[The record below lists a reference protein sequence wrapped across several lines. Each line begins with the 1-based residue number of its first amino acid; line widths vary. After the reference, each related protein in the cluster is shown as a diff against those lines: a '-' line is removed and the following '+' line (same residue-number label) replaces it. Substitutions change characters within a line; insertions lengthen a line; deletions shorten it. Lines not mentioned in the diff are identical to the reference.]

1 MLNVDQSKQW
11 DFWIDRGGTFTDIV
25 AKDPSGKIH
34 TDKILSENDQLYKDA
49 GMAGIKRFL
58 KVPHGAKIPTD
69 IINSIKM
76 GTTVATNALLERKGF
91 PVVLLTTKGLKDQL
105 RIAYQNRPNLF
116 DRKITLT
123 DPLYDEIIEVEE
135 RVTSSGQILKPIN
148 KDRLINDLRKIKNVK
163 KKSCAIVF
171 MHSCKFNKHEKEA
184 EKIAK
189 ISGFSHISLSYRT
202 SQIMKYVM
210 RGDTT
215 VADAYLSP
223 VLNRYIQSLY
233 SEFEG
238 DISSKISF
246 MQSNGGLTNASLF
259 SGKDSILS
267 GPAGGVIGGIKTSAL
282 DKEHKIIGFDMG
294 GTSTDVWHYSGE
306 LERTVNNKIDGIR
319 ISIPMLNINTIA
331 AGGGSILSEK
341 SGRLIVGPESAGA
354 TPGPACYDRG
364 GPLTITD
371 SNLVTGRIHTNYFP
385 KTFGDNSK
393 KSLSLRASKIL
404 FNQLSDKMNIPIE
417 EIAEGFIS
425 VADNSM
431 AEAIKKISVQRG
443 YDLRE
448 YCLTVFGGA
457 AGQHACS
464 IAEILD
470 MKTCLIHP
478 HASVLSAYGMGLAE
492 IRTNKSMIIEKHLTR
507 ETLLESAL
515 IADSLITST
524 TETLEKQNI
533 AENNITH
540 IIKVFIKLDGTDTS
554 LDLEF
559 DTITN
564 LQSIFSQTYFRLF
577 GFKPV
582 SKKLV
587 IESVFVEAIGGTDVD
602 LKNKLALQKST
613 SKKASIVTEKVYV
626 DGEWNDCKF
635 FPIHNLNKNSKI
647 VGPAVLVGSQTS
659 ILLKRGWESTLQE
672 SGAIKLKRV
681 KTFQPK
687 RHTESA
693 QIEVFNNLFM
703 SIAEQMGFVLEK
715 TAQSITIKERLD
727 FSCAI
732 FDKNGELV
740 ANAPHMPVH
749 LGSMDSTV
757 KSIIKNNSTL
767 SSGDIF
773 AINAPYNGG
782 THLPDITIVNP
793 IWNSEK
799 SEIIFYTA
807 ARGHHTDIGGLTPGS
822 MPCNSKDINE
832 EGIYIDNWKIVDK
845 GIFREKEIK
854 EKLLSGSYP
863 ARSPLTNIADLKAQ
877 IAACKKG
884 ETELLKVVDKYG
896 LKTVFRFQ
904 ELVCKNAENAV
915 RESIKTIKSTK
926 VTYQMD
932 NDLSGAVRKI
942 EIKLTRNKD
951 NSSIEVDFNGTTM
964 QLESNYNAPLPVT
977 RAAVLYAFRIL
988 TGGNIPMNSG
998 IMKPI
1003 KIKIPKASML
1013 SPEYPA
1019 AVIAGNVETSQ
1030 AVTSALLIGFG
1041 LQAAAQSTMNNIT
1054 WGNKNFQYYETI
1066 CGGTGAGIDF
1076 SGNFYEGT
1084 SAVHSHMTNS
1094 RLTDPETLE
1103 FRYPVILEE
1112 FSIRKG
1118 SGGVGQYHGGDG
1130 VVRRIS
1136 FLEPMIISVLSG
1148 HRTIGPPGL
1157 LGGGSGKVGST
1168 SLVRNS
1174 GSVEVLKYADQ
1185 IEGKKG
1191 DILVVKTP
1199 GGGGLGK
1206 SPQ

>member
-1 MLNVDQSKQW
+1 MKIENLSIGIVCGGFSNEREISLRGAQSIHQTLIAKNINSRLIDIRDKNEMHDKKMYDGIDFALVMIHGKGGEDGEVQEFLSSLNIKFSGSDISGLKNSYDKVLAKQIW
-11 DFWIDRGGTFTDIV
+11 RENKINTPQYVSDIF
-25 AKDPSGKIH
+25 DWSDLP
-34 TDKILSENDQLYKDA
+34 D
-49 GMAGIKRFL
+49 FL
-58 KVPHGAKIPTD
+58 K
-69 IINSIKM
+69 
-76 GTTVATNALLERKGF
+76 
-91 PVVLLTTKGLKDQL
+91 
-105 RIAYQNRPNLF
+105 
-116 DRKITLT
+116 
-123 DPLYDEIIEVEE
+123 
-135 RVTSSGQILKPIN
+135 
-148 KDRLINDLRKIKNVK
+148 
-163 KKSCAIVF
+163 
-171 MHSCKFNKHEKEA
+171 
-184 EKIAK
+184 
-189 ISGFSHISLSYRT
+189 
-202 SQIMKYVM
+202 
-210 RGDTT
+210 
-215 VADAYLSP
+215 
-223 VLNRYIQSLY
+223 
-233 SEFEG
+233 
-238 DISSKISF
+238 
-246 MQSNGGLTNASLF
+246 
-259 SGKDSILS
+259 
-267 GPAGGVIGGIKTSAL
+267 KTS
-282 DKEHKIIGFDMG
+282 
-294 GTSTDVWHYSGE
+294 
-306 LERTVNNKIDGIR
+306 
-319 ISIPMLNINTIA
+319 
-331 AGGGSILSEK
+331 
-341 SGRLIVGPESAGA
+341 
-354 TPGPACYDRG
+354 
-364 GPLTITD
+364 
-371 SNLVTGRIHTNYFP
+371 
-385 KTFGDNSK
+385 
-393 KSLSLRASKIL
+393 
-404 FNQLSDKMNIPIE
+404 
-417 EIAEGFIS
+417 
-425 VADNSM
+425 
-431 AEAIKKISVQRG
+431 
-443 YDLRE
+443 
-448 YCLTVFGGA
+448 
-457 AGQHACS
+457 
-464 IAEILD
+464 
-470 MKTCLIHP
+470 
-478 HASVLSAYGMGLAE
+478 
-492 IRTNKSMIIEKHLTR
+492 
-507 ETLLESAL
+507 
-515 IADSLITST
+515 
-524 TETLEKQNI
+524 
-533 AENNITH
+533 
-540 IIKVFIKLDGTDTS
+540 
-554 LDLEF
+554 
-559 DTITN
+559 
-564 LQSIFSQTYFRLF
+564 
-577 GFKPV
+577 
-582 SKKLV
+582 KLV
-587 IESVFVEAIGGTDVD
+587 I
-602 LKNKLALQKST
+602 KP
-613 SKKASIVTEKVYV
+613 SKE
-626 DGEWNDCKF
+626 
-635 FPIHNLNKNSKI
+635 
-647 VGPAVLVGSQTS
+647 GSS
-659 ILLKRGWESTLQE
+659 
-672 SGAIKLKRV
+672 
-681 KTFQPK
+681 
-687 RHTESA
+687 
-693 QIEVFNNLFM
+693 
-703 SIAEQMGFVLEK
+703 
-715 TAQSITIKERLD
+715 
-727 FSCAI
+727 
-732 FDKNGELV
+732 
-740 ANAPHMPVH
+740 
-749 LGSMDSTV
+749 LGV
-757 KSIIKNNSTL
+757 SIIKNNSTL

-884 ETELLKVVDKYG
+884 EAELLKVVDKYG

-904 ELVCKNAENAV
+904 ELVCQNAENAV

-942 EIKLTRNKD
+942 QIKLRRDKN

-1003 KIKIPKASML
+1003 KLKVPKASML

-1041 LQAAAQSTMNNIT
+1041 LQAASQSTMNNIT

-1076 SGNFYEGT
+1076 SGSFYEGT

-1168 SLVRNS
+1168 SLMRNS